1 METNL
6 SIIPQTGMAVMR
18 RNILDQEIED
28 AVIVEPNVMVEE
40 DHPHFIESNTNEI
53 TLEELKNKCV
63 VPVFGDNSLTI
74 SHQNFIEKVY
84 QAANDCFLGEQLG
97 KIECRV
103 SHPVIG
109 RIPTAL
115 HKKQANSEKMKR
127 LCFIKEWHFALRL
140 NP

>member
-40 DHPHFIESNTNEI
+40 DHPHFIESNTTEI

-84 QAANDCFLGEQLG
+84 LYLYVAS
-97 KIECRV
+97 IITV
-103 SHPVIG
+103 SDVNNV
-109 RIPTAL
+109 TF
-115 HKKQANSEKMKR
+115 KKVR
-127 LCFIKEWHFALRL
+127 GV
-140 NP
+140 